1 MNYYAIAIGVLFA
14 WACVAT
20 YEWLF
25 WYRLTLQRTKTIKQL
40 VGTIDD
46 IVGRKTAEF
55 DKKFISRSEAEGGD
69 FDS

>member
-25 WYRLTLQRTKTIKQL
+25 WYRLTLRRTKAIRQL
-40 VGTIDD
+40 VGTIDNM
-46 IVGRKTAEF
+46 VARKTAEL
-55 DKKFISRSEAEGGD
+55 DKKCVTRSEAEGGD